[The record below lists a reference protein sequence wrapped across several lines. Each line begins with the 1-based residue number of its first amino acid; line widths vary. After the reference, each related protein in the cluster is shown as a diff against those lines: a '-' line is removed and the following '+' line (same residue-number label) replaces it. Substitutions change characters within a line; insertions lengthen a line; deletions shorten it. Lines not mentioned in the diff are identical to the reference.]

1 MQNTC
6 FSSNLVLN
14 LVKIPDTRRANLYK
28 TLPCLKNKFVL
39 VVRWDNQRQFYIF
52 FSICQISPILPVEK
66 NKTQRMILMLPI
78 YHKLFMLTHL
88 KLLLRCSYCGF
99 IIIPRLHFCVI
110 NENHSFNNSLWKCV
124 YMCKDHFNTVINEIT
139 LCSNVD

>member
-1 MQNTC
+1 MLRNLLKISFEILNRLNIGTHAHARHIDVQNTC

-39 VVRWDNQRQFYIF
+39 VVKWDNQTQFYILF
-52 FSICQISPILPVEK
+52 LLCQISPILPVEK

-78 YHKLFMLTHL
+78 YRKLFMLKHL
-88 KLLLRCSYCGF
+88 
-99 IIIPRLHFCVI
+99 
-110 NENHSFNNSLWKCV
+110 
-124 YMCKDHFNTVINEIT
+124 
-139 LCSNVD
+139 